1 MPNFTVNTAKFV
13 FGAIKLKTSYFF
25 RVMVKVRVRVRV
37 WFGEITLKKANFLV
51 NTAKF
56 PFRAIKLKP
65 PYFSN

>member
-25 RVMVKVRVRVRV
+25 RVMVRV
-37 WFGEITLKKANFLV
+37 WFGAITLKKANFLV

-56 PFRAIKLKP
+56 LFRAIKLKA

>member
-25 RVMVKVRVRVRV
+25 RVMVRVRVRVRV

>member
-25 RVMVKVRVRVRV
+25 RVMVRVRVRV